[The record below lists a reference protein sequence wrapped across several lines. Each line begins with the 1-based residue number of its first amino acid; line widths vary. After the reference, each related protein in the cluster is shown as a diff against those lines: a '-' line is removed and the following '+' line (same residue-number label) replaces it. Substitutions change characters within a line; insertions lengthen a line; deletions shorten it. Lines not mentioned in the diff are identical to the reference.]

1 MRSYFSLKTITKSK
15 YQKEL
20 VGSEL
25 QRLLINVESAASISP
40 YINKMNCKPL

>member
-25 QRLLINVESAASISP
+25 QRLLVNVESATEEDCLMCCPIH
-40 YINKMNCKPL
+40 